1 MESLSGTDM
10 LILAHAR
17 SVAAANIS
25 SLTTMAVGM
34 ESDVNSFFTLSEAFS
49 ILSAS
54 RQYSCRGSRK
64 MAYRLS

>member
-34 ESDVNSFFTLSEAFS
+34 ESDVNSFFTLSEAFLYCLPQGS
-49 ILSAS
+49 IPEQS
-54 RQYSCRGSRK
+54 
-64 MAYRLS
+64 